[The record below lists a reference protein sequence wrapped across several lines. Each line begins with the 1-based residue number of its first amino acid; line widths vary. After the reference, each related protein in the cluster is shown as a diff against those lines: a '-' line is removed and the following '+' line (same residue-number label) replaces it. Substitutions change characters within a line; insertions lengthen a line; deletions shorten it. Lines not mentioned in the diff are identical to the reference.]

1 VTPVTSIY
9 SPISDP
15 VINVTPITAT
25 ISGTTD
31 LTYKSAYDSTQTVGI
46 TINGD
51 SLEEELNPLS
61 SLTSEES
68 GRAKIIFDKE
78 TGRIVDE

>member
-9 SPISDP
+9 SPIYDATT
-15 VINVTPITAT
+15 IVTPITAT

-51 SLEEELNPLS
+51 NFEQELNPLS

-68 GRAKIIFDKE
+68 GKVVFDKE
-78 TGRIVDE
+78 TGRYYDD